1 MATFKEKYNKKYKQP
16 LNTSNSIDDIS
27 KQTGIKKS
35 ILQDAY
41 NRGVGASKTNPQ
53 SVRNDKTGQ
62 KKAGGYSAQKRMSP
76 ERWGMGRLY
85 GFVMK
90 NPKQVG
96 KGKPDRDLFDKIKN
110 KT

>member
-1 MATFKEKYNKKYKQP
+1 MATFKQQYNKKYKQP

-53 SVRNDKTGQ
+53 SVRNKITG
-62 KKAGGYSAQKRMSP
+62 KKGAIPSMRMSP